1 MTIRKAFT
9 LVELLVV
16 IAIIGTLVGLLLP
29 AVQAARE
36 SARRSACVN
45 NMKQQGLAFH
55 NFHSAKEAF
64 PSGGGATLR
73 LSATGGEQWGHSQWV
88 ALMPYMELADL
99 YAQWDFNAANEGW
112 DGNASKFTNIRLKSL
127 ECPSSNLPPVGGG
140 SVPASNGQGPWGN
153 RASHYF
159 GIAGAIPNG
168 RFTSTD
174 QLWPTQPWGATSG
187 RGMVPNKGTTGQPA
201 GPGCLGK
208 KISECSDGTASTLLV
223 GEISDYVRDAAG
235 TTKSDRRPG
244 RNWGWQMGGLT
255 GWENWAPHTNNV
267 TLRYPPNAAALGQ
280 AGVTD
285 WADWAD
291 ASPAN
296 PPLTSAHPGGVN
308 VLKVDGSVDYIT
320 NSIAMEILTLMAVRD
335 DGIVP

>member
-36 SARRSACVN
+36 SARRSACTN
-45 NMKQQGLAFH
+45 NMKQQGLAFQ
-55 NFHSAKEAF
+55 NFHSAKGAF
-64 PSGGGATLR
+64 PSGGCATRALI
-73 LSATGGEQWGHSQWV
+73 SGTDQWGYSQWV
-88 ALMPYMELADL
+88 ALLPYMEMSDL
-99 YAQWDFNAANEGW
+99 YTRLDLNAGNPGW
-112 DGNASKFTNIRLKSL
+112 DGNWDKWNGVRVKGL
-127 ECPSSNLPPVGGG
+127 ECPSSNLPPVGAG
-140 SVPASNGQGPWGN
+140 SVPATNGTGPWGN
-153 RASHYF
+153 RASHYY
-159 GIAGAIPNG
+159 GIAGASPTG
-168 RFTSTD
+168 RFTDTNGGGYWA
-174 QLWPTQPWGATSG
+174 QAWGHSSG

-223 GEISDYVRDAAG
+223 GEMSDYVRDAAG

-244 RNWGWQMGGLT
+244 RNWGWQMGGVST
-255 GWENWAPHTNNV
+255 WENWAPHSNNV
-267 TLRYPPNAAALGQ
+267 TLRYPPNAAVIGQ

-296 PPLTSAHPGGVN
+296 PPLTSPHPGGVN